1 LRNLLENVG
10 GKIINL
16 KINKIKIFVILTCIF
31 LVNITTVNS
40 STYEENYNQN
50 INPTADKTLVDID
63 ITDITDGIGFDV
75 IIKNNGDSDIENLLL
90 EIDTEDKT
98 IILPKKQYEISYLS
112 ADDSTN
118 IHIALFGFNI
128 GLIRDYSKIYLV
140 IKDGASILIEGQI
153 ITSIIGPFVSIIS
166 RYFNNDGNDDG
177 YILYCPMWSTTTYI
191 INKEGEVVH
200 TWKNSIYQDSQS
212 TYLLENGNLVRASLV
227 ATSSFAAGGY
237 QGRE

>member
-98 IILPKKQYEISYLS
+98 MILPKKQYEISYLS

-118 IHIALFGFNI
+118 IHITLFGFNI

-140 IKDGASILIEGQI
+140 IKDGASILIEGQ
-153 ITSIIGPFVSIIS
+153 
-166 RYFNNDGNDDG
+166 
-177 YILYCPMWSTTTYI
+177 
-191 INKEGEVVH
+191 
-200 TWKNSIYQDSQS
+200 Q
-212 TYLLENGNLVRASLV
+212 
-227 ATSSFAAGGY
+227 
-237 QGRE
+237 